1 MTILDCATD
10 RLCRGG
16 TAVKNLA
23 YSASFYAAEKSA
35 PPNPGGQT
43 PSIRYMATN
52 AVALNRQQERART
65 ERFAQLVR
73 VFETYLGMNAS
84 A

>member
-1 MTILDCATD
+1 
-10 RLCRGG
+10 
-16 TAVKNLA
+16 
-23 YSASFYAAEKSA
+23 
-35 PPNPGGQT
+35 
-43 PSIRYMATN
+43 MATN